1 MRYHYCVSALDGCM
15 QFILISNKWTFVPIL
30 DQNQLYVQA
39 KMHIFRYKV
48 VRETLGVME
57 GVSF

>member
-1 MRYHYCVSALDGCM
+1 M

-57 GVSF
+57 RGVILGQM